1 MKNISIAPLL
11 YEMLLE
17 TSKGMRKKP
26 EALLEELIKQAYLK
40 RQQK

>member
-1 MKNISIAPLL
+1 MKNINIAPLL

-17 TSKGMRKKP
+17 TSKRMRKKP

-40 RQQK
+40 GQQK